1 MKSVA
6 ITGALS
12 YTGRYLSKALLDSG
26 TSSVLSFS
34 RRKVPIS
41 SHILSPTDLSRITT
55 APLNFD
61 DREGMKE
68 KLEGLFLA
76 AKSAG
81 VSKVVFS
88 SHTRTSPT
96 SPFSYI
102 RGKALAESYLRSA
115 CSDGSMNYS
124 IVRPCGIF
132 GDTPGESILMNN
144 AAWVMRRTP
153 LFLLAGGGGETFQPV
168 HVRDMAELMAQLG
181 RSVETSGEEK
191 DAVGPD
197 APTALELFRRL
208 NGSVG
213 GRGFVVP
220 SGLPTRVIGAMTK

>member
-68 KLEGLFLA
+68 KLEGVDVLFC
-76 AKSAG
+76 
-81 VSKVVFS
+81 
-88 SHTRTSPT
+88 T
-96 SPFSYI
+96 YWI
-102 RGKALAESYLRSA
+102 RFEK
-115 CSDGSMNYS
+115 
-124 IVRPCGIF
+124 F
-132 GDTPGESILMNN
+132 GDTHEK
-144 AAWVMRRTP
+144 AAKRVREVRDWREWMEDGGRMEGRLTPPPIHSNPPPPTPTP
-153 LFLLAGGGGETFQPV
+153 LLSSSLPPSPPV
-168 HVRDMAELMAQLG
+168 
-181 RSVETSGEEK
+181 
-191 DAVGPD
+191 
-197 APTALELFRRL
+197 
-208 NGSVG
+208 
-213 GRGFVVP
+213 
-220 SGLPTRVIGAMTK
+220 